1 MFNLEA
7 MPPVPAKEEDKQK
20 KEQDIAT
27 PAANMETPLIAE
39 EEHPEAEQVP
49 KRAKDVPSN
58 TLWKGMS
65 QEEMMASA
73 TGATAE
79 RTAEREKKAQEQFA
93 EMLVAQREMIREELQ
108 KHGGTMPDS
117 SAGEKVAFPYDK
129 MVAKESGALQW
140 IADKLETTP
149 GGRRLFAA
157 FALVIGLS
165 ALPKQAEAGFWGD
178 MGGAAASTAKGV
190 FEGIVRQET
199 ARAVLSPQE
208 KMREAEQKKRME
220 AARQEAAEQQ
230 KQQQIRMDELMRQER
245 EKSKV
250 EDARRQAEMQASQA
264 KEMLKY
270 YGESVINEVNNFNRS
285 FKSAA
290 TLHKSENPAVAQENR
305 LEVLMDIASNS
316 LLTLKQ
322 YDNNYALKY
331 GSKVSELSKDTQQK
345 LENFIK
351 DIKAGKS
358 YLSEKWLDSPL
369 KDVSFT
375 PAN

>member
-1 MFNLEA
+1 MFNPEA
-7 MPPVPAKEEDKQK
+7 MPPVPVKEEDKQK

-49 KRAKDVPSN
+49 KRVKEVPSN

>member
-1 MFNLEA
+1 MFHPDA

-20 KEQDIAT
+20 KEQIIAD
-27 PAANMETPLIAE
+27 AAVNVETPLIAE

-49 KRAKDVPSN
+49 KRAKEVPSN

-79 RTAEREKKAQEQFA
+79 RAAEREAKAQKNFA
-93 EMLVAQREMIREELQ
+93 EALVAQREMIREELQ
-108 KHGGTMPDS
+108 KHGETMPSDS
-117 SAGEKVAFPYDK
+117 TTEKTAFPYDK
-129 MVAKESGALQW
+129 MVASESGALQW
-140 IADKLETTP
+140 IADKLEGTP
-149 GGRRLFAA
+149 GGKKLFAA
-157 FALVIGLS
+157 FALVIGLA
-165 ALPKQAEAGFWGD
+165 ALPKQAEAGFWED
-178 MGGAAASTAKGV
+178 MGGAAATTAKGV

-230 KQQQIRMDELMRQER
+230 RQQQTRMEELMQRER

-305 LEVLMDIASNS
+305 LEALMDIASNS

-331 GSKVSELSKDTQQK
+331 GSKVSDLSRDTQQK
-345 LENFIK
+345 LENFIQK
-351 DIKAGKS
+351 IKAGDS
-358 YLSEKWLDSPL
+358 SLAGKWLDSPL
-369 KDVSFT
+369 KDISFT

>member
-49 KRAKDVPSN
+49 KRVKEVPSN